1 MKTKLKK
8 ILKDKKGAALEMA
21 IIFMLVIFCFCTLL
35 TTMTLTS
42 RSRIKLEKVFF
53 DMDLRTDQLVE
64 DYILEIERVILTKAK
79 DNFDDDNKIYKIDN
93 IGDINIYPEFIKN
106 YINKVTVKEDNNNKA
121 TYVTY
126 VIKDTTSSPN
136 IELEVVFKIK
146 TIGYEDLLTGEID
159 YYDIKIQ
166 KTITKLNKSA

>member
-64 DYILEIERVILTKAK
+64 DYMLEIERVIITKAR
-79 DNFDDDNKIYKIDN
+79 DNFDDSTKKYKID
-93 IGDINIYPEFIKN
+93 DVTQLVHPEFIP
-106 YINKVTVKEDNNNKA
+106 IDSVTIDKGVQL
-121 TYVTY
+121 TY
-126 VIKDTTSSPN
+126 VIKNTTSSPK
-136 IELEVVFKIK
+136 IELEVVFKIE
-146 TIGYEDLLTGEID
+146 TVGSENPSTGEID
-159 YYDIKIQ
+159 YYDIQIQ

>member
-1 MKTKLKK
+1 MKMKFKK

-42 RSRIKLEKVFF
+42 RSRIKLERAFF
-53 DMDLRTDQLVE
+53 NMDVRTDQRVE
-64 DYILEIERVILTKAK
+64 DYMLEIERVVLTKAR
-79 DNFDDDNKIYKIDN
+79 DNFDDATKKYKID
-93 IGDINIYPEFIKN
+93 DVTQLVHPEFIP
-106 YINKVTVKEDNNNKA
+106 IDSVTIDEGVKL
-121 TYVTY
+121 TY

-136 IELEVVFKIK
+136 IELKVVFKIV
-146 TIGYEDLLTGEID
+146 TTPSTNPLTGEID
-159 YYDIKIQ
+159 SYDIQIQ